1 LRLLR
6 RTGLRAMLLMLL
18 STLFLSTM
26 HGLVRYVSSDMHPFE
41 IAFFR
46 NLFGLAAILPLVWRA
61 GPGRLATRQPHLQ
74 LIRGALGV
82 VAMLGW
88 FYGLSVVPI
97 AEATALSFS
106 SALFGSL
113 GAVIL
118 LGEKMRLRRWS
129 AIIIGFI
136 GTLVIL
142 RPGVE
147 ALDAGSLIIVL
158 SAFCWGTNVV
168 IVKRLGQTD
177 SAVSV
182 VAWMSIVLTVMSIFP
197 ALWVWQ
203 WPSAQQLG
211 WLLLIGTVGTCG
223 HLCMVNALKLADATS
238 ILPLDFTRLLWTS
251 LIGFWVFS
259 EIPDIWTWIGGIIIF
274 SSSAF
279 ITYREANLKK
289 KVNP

>member
-1 LRLLR
+1 
-6 RTGLRAMLLMLL
+6 
-18 STLFLSTM
+18 
-26 HGLVRYVSSDMHPFE
+26 
-41 IAFFR
+41 
-46 NLFGLAAILPLVWRA
+46 
-61 GPGRLATRQPHLQ
+61 
-74 LIRGALGV
+74 
-82 VAMLGW
+82 
-88 FYGLSVVPI
+88 
-97 AEATALSFS
+97 
-106 SALFGSL
+106 
-113 GAVIL
+113 
-118 LGEKMRLRRWS
+118 
-129 AIIIGFI
+129 
-136 GTLVIL
+136 
-142 RPGVE
+142 
-147 ALDAGSLIIVL
+147 
-158 SAFCWGTNVV
+158 
-168 IVKRLGQTD
+168 
-177 SAVSV
+177 
-182 VAWMSIVLTVMSIFP
+182 MSIFP